1 MAAELIELAP
11 IDQALLDGTHGQAA
25 ARAMAMLVRYGRAS
39 GAREFV
45 SVASAHIDG
54 CLYHGPSSIDFVERF
69 VSLGGRVRVP
79 TTLNVAAVD
88 VTHPEWHCGP
98 ANLLDAQRQ
107 LTELHLQLGCKP
119 TLTCAPYQRVIR
131 PRAGEHIAWAESN
144 AIVFA
149 NSVLGARTDR
159 YGDFTDLCAAL
170 TGRVPLA
177 GLHLEENRRP
187 TLVIDT
193 VSLQRS
199 ELPRDLYFATVGY
212 ALGALSQGHVP
223 LLRGLPADTNE
234 DELKSLG
241 SAAASSGAL
250 ALFHAEGL
258 TPEAAQFADQAT
270 LASISGQSIS
280 AADLHQAAA
289 KLCPLNE
296 GEPVSAMCL
305 GTPHYSMTE
314 FQALSAAVRGR
325 RAASGVEV
333 FVSTSREIAA
343 SVDADEHLA
352 PLREFGV
359 KVVVD
364 TCTYVS
370 PVVRDTTGA
379 IVTTSA
385 KYAHYGPGNLRRHV
399 GLMTLQRCIRSA
411 ELGKVAPDDR

>member
-1 MAAELIELAP
+1 MMKLTSM
-11 IDQALLDGTHGQAA
+11 DRALLEGEHGQAA
-25 ARAMAMLVRYGRAS
+25 ARAMTMLVRYGQAS
-39 GAREFV
+39 GAPGFV
-45 SVASAHIDG
+45 SVQSAHIDG
-54 CLYHGPSSIDFVERF
+54 CLYHGPSSIDFVQRF

-88 VTHPEWHCGP
+88 VTHPEWNCGP
-98 ANLLDAQRQ
+98 ADLLDAQRQ

-131 PRAGEHIAWAESN
+131 PRVGEHIAWAESN

-193 VSLQRS
+193 VSLPKAG
-199 ELPRDLYFATVGY
+199 LPRDLYFAAVGY

-223 LLRGLPADTNE
+223 LLRGLPSDTTE

-258 TPEAAQFADQAT
+258 TPEAANFSELPQAPVH
-270 LASISGQSIS
+270 SITS
-280 AADLHQAAA
+280 ADLQQAVAR
-289 KLCPLNE
+289 LCPLQE
-296 GEPVSAMCL
+296 GEPVSALCL

-314 FQALSAAVRGR
+314 FQALSAAVAGR
-325 RAASGVEV
+325 RAAPGVET

-343 SVDADEHLA
+343 AVDQDAQLT
-352 PLREFGV
+352 PLRDFGI
-359 KVVVD
+359 KIVVD
-364 TCTYVS
+364 TCTYVA
-370 PVVRDTTGA
+370 PVVRDASGA

-385 KYAHYGPGNLRRHV
+385 KYAHYGPGNLRRRV
-399 GLMTLQRCIRSA
+399 GLMTLERCIRSA

>member
-1 MAAELIELAP
+1 MIDLTAA
-11 IDQALLDGTHGQAA
+11 DRALLDGEHGQAA
-25 ARAMAMLVRYGRAS
+25 ARAMAMLVRYGQAA
-39 GAREFV
+39 GARSFV
-45 SVASAHIDG
+45 SVQSAHIDG
-54 CLYHGPSSIDFVERF
+54 CLYHGPSSIDFVQRF

-88 VTHPEWHCGP
+88 VTHPDWHCGP
-98 ANLLDAQRQ
+98 ADLLDAQRQ

-131 PRAGEHIAWAESN
+131 PRVGEHIAWAESN

-177 GLHLEENRRP
+177 GLHLDENRRP
-187 TLVIDT
+187 TLFIDT
-193 VSLQRS
+193 VSMQKAA
-199 ELPRDLYFATVGY
+199 LPRDLYFAAVGY
-212 ALGALSQGHVP
+212 ALGALVQGHVP
-223 LLRGLPADTNE
+223 LLWGLPPDTIE

-250 ALFHAEGL
+250 ALFHADGL
-258 TPEAAQFADQAT
+258 TPEAANFTDLPRMNSLAIRFITGEDLQQAVT
-270 LASISGQSIS
+270 R
-280 AADLHQAAA
+280 
-289 KLCPLNE
+289 LCPLRE

-314 FQALSAAVRGR
+314 FQALNAAVAGR
-325 RAASGVEV
+325 RAASGVETY
-333 FVSTSREIAA
+333 VSTSREIAA
-343 SVDADEHLA
+343 AVDQDPQFA
-352 PLREFGV
+352 PLRDFGV
-359 KVVVD
+359 KIVVD
-364 TCTYVS
+364 TCTYVA
-370 PVVRDTTGA
+370 PVVRDASGA

-385 KYAHYGPGNLRRHV
+385 KYAHYGPGNLRRRV